1 MEAEARAILTEM
13 CGGEETDFTAKK
25 LPGLIVE
32 LYRGAP
38 PKNAVEEL
46 IVERRKEARRE
57 R

>member
-1 MEAEARAILTEM
+1 MEAEARAILTEV